1 MKFLI
6 SISLN
11 INNLEILLCCIMTLI
26 NKDDDFDISKDLE
39 LLPEQSDEVVALLQ
53 VIQLKK
59 YKLKKTIKPIKHIK
73 LQKKINT
80 QNNWT
85 KKEEIQLF
93 TLVKREG
100 DTTSWK
106 SKAKR
111 IGNGKRT
118 LKSVTSKWERIER
131 KNELFNLL
139 YSDDPP
145 IIDHRSPK

>member
-1 MKFLI
+1 
-6 SISLN
+6 
-11 INNLEILLCCIMTLI
+11 MTLI

-39 LLPEQSDEVVALLQ
+39 LLPEPSDEVVTLLQ

-59 YKLKKTIKPIKHIK
+59 YKLKKTIKPIKQFKIK

-85 KKEEIQLF
+85 KKEETHLY
-93 TLVKREG
+93 TLVIREG
-100 DTTSWK
+100 NTTSWK
-106 SKAKR
+106 CKAKR

-118 LKSVTSKWERIER
+118 IKSVSSKWKRMER
-131 KNELFNLL
+131 KSKLFDQLTTN
-139 YSDDPP
+139 DPP